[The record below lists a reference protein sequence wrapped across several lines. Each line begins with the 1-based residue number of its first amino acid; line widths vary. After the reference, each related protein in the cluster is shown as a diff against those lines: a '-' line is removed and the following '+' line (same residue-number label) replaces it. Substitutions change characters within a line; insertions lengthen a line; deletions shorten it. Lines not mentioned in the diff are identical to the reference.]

1 MFYGG
6 QIGLAKV
13 LERMQEFQM
22 TYGKAVADGKGYREL
37 GL

>member
-13 LERMQEFQM
+13 LERMQEFQK
-22 TYGKAVADGKGYREL
+22 TYGKAVAEGKSYREL
-37 GL
+37 DL